1 MLKVRKP
8 VKHGQPWTPE
18 EDARI
23 KALAGTV
30 SLATLAKM
38 LERSSGSVTGRAA
51 LLGVKVSHRTPK
63 FRD

>member
-1 MLKVRKP
+1 MLRFRKP
-8 VKHGQPWTPE
+8 TKHGQPWTPE

-23 KALAGTV
+23 KELAGKM
-30 SLATLAKM
+30 SLATLARM

-63 FRD
+63 LRD